1 MASISFVSVNIEGA
15 KHLDLVET
23 FLKAQAPEVVCIQ
36 ELFERDIERIS
47 ASLGNAHAKFLPMM
61 RRDDQRG
68 DMNLRGV
75 GIFTSLPIT
84 ASSLEFYRGDPAA
97 LRDYDETSLDTKY
110 HTQNLGVL
118 FCEVE
123 KDGIKFKI
131 GTTHFTWTP
140 KGGANDFQRID
151 IKALISVLATSGE
164 FVLSGDF
171 NAPRIHDGVRGEIF
185 TQLSVTYKDNIPAS
199 YTTSLDPAYH
209 RAPLAEQADK
219 MVDGLFSTPSYT
231 ATDVVLH
238 AGVSDHCAITA
249 TITRS

>member
-84 ASSLEFYRGDPAA
+84 ASSLEYYRGDPAA
-97 LRDYDETSLDTKY
+97 LRDYDETNLDTKY
-110 HTQNLGVL
+110 HTQNMGVL
-118 FCEVE
+118 FCEVK
-123 KDGIKFKI
+123 KDDVIFKI

-140 KGGANDFQRID
+140 KGGADDFQRKD
-151 IKALISVLATSGE
+151 IKSLLGVLASSGE
-164 FVLSGDF
+164 FVLAGDF
-171 NAPRIHDGVRGEIF
+171 NAPRIHEGEPGEIF
-185 TQLSVTYKDNIPAS
+185 SQLAAAYKDNIPAQ
-199 YTTSLDPAYH
+199 YTTSLDPARH
-209 RAPLAEQADK
+209 RAPLDEQADK
-219 MVDGLFSTPSYT
+219 MVDGLFTTPAYT
-231 ATDVVLH
+231 ASDVALQ